1 LGGFP
6 DDKENS
12 MTESFRKWLLEQAD
26 RPDEV
31 GELALSVR
39 DDELFPEHGG
49 KAIYEGYF
57 GSASEPKSAYTAFER
72 AWDEF
77 EGTPIGS

>member
-1 LGGFP
+1 
-6 DDKENS
+6 
-12 MTESFRKWLLEQAD
+12 MTESFHTWLFEQAD

-31 GELALSVR
+31 GELARSVK
-39 DDELFPEHGG
+39 DDERFPDHGG
-49 KAIYEGYF
+49 RAIYDGYF
-57 GSASEPKSAYTAFER
+57 GSESEPASTHEAFDR

>member
-1 LGGFP
+1 
-6 DDKENS
+6 
-12 MTESFRKWLLEQAD
+12 MTESFRTWLFEQAD

-31 GELALSVR
+31 GELAKSVK
-39 DDELFPEHGG
+39 DDELFPESGG

-57 GSASEPKSAYTAFER
+57 GSASEPATAHDAFDR

-77 EGTPIGS
+77 EGKPIGS

>member
-1 LGGFP
+1 
-6 DDKENS
+6 
-12 MTESFRKWLLEQAD
+12 MTESFRDWLLEQAE

-31 GELALSVR
+31 GELAGSVK
-39 DDELFPEHGG
+39 DDALFPEHGG
-49 KAIYEGYF
+49 KAIYDGYF
-57 GSASEPKSAYTAFER
+57 SADSQSPESHAAFER